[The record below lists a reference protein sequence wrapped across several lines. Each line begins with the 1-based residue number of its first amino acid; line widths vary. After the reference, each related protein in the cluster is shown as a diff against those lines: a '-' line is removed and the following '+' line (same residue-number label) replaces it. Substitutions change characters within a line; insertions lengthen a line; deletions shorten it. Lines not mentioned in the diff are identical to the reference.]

1 MDDLTSFWKPEACGQ
16 TVLPDFHRTKIDG
29 KCQNWKIEFSRQNM
43 EGLKFES
50 NWNTVS
56 FYPKNIQEG
65 KNENLELSSFTFF
78 GLAVIPSVMI
88 LD

>member
-1 MDDLTSFWKPEACGQ
+1 MGQ
-16 TVLPDFHRTKIDG
+16 TVLLDRSILIGKNWSKMPKLKNWIFAPKHGRT
-29 KCQNWKIEFSRQNM
+29 EV
-43 EGLKFES
+43 LKWF
-50 NWNTVS
+50 WNTVS

-65 KNENLELSSFTFF
+65 KKENLELSSFTFF